1 MLGKHLVETIMGGF
15 VLLVAAIFLG
25 FAYVSADLAPSG
37 GYPVTAEFSS
47 VDGLTVGSD
56 VRIGGVKVG
65 VVTGQTVDLKDFRAV
80 VHMNLQPVVRL
91 PVDSKAIVASAGLLG
106 GKYVKIEPGHD
117 PAVIKPDG
125 EIKNTEGAV
134 VLEEL
139 LGRIIFLATG
149 DQGSQGQGQ
158 AQPAGQAPGGQAP
171 GGQTPGGPIQE
182 QKPAPGAQP
191 NQGQGQ
197 GTSGGEP
204 AK

>member
-1 MLGKHLVETIMGGF
+1 M
-15 VLLVAAIFLG
+15 
-25 FAYVSADLAPSG
+25 
-37 GYPVTAEFSS
+37 
-47 VDGLTVGSD
+47 
-56 VRIGGVKVG
+56 
-65 VVTGQTVDLKDFRAV
+65 
-80 VHMNLQPVVRL
+80 
-91 PVDSKAIVASAGLLG
+91 
-106 GKYVKIEPGHD
+106 
-117 PAVIKPDG
+117 IKPDG

-158 AQPAGQAPGGQAP
+158 AQPAGQAPGGQ
-171 GGQTPGGPIQE
+171 TPGGPIQE